1 MSPTPTATR
10 PAPRADRWS
19 GRASLDVSGPSWIVR
34 AVTHVPGVL
43 TLRAG
48 RLSFRSTRHVVFDV
62 ALDDARR
69 RGDLTVGGFGRRGT
83 VRLVVDGE
91 VLRIHL
97 VRPSGGVPVPA
108 ELWSPAGSP
117 APSVE
122 AWRSALSGG
131 PAARSLHERGRAS
144 RSSSTSIR
152 RATATVMTPSA

>member
-10 PAPRADRWS
+10 PARPAERWS
-19 GRASLDVSGPSWIVR
+19 GRAPLDVSGPAWIVR
-34 AVTHVPGVL
+34 TVTHVPGVL

-62 ALDDARR
+62 ALDDVRR
-69 RGDLTVGGFGRRGT
+69 SGALAVGGFGRRGT
-83 VRLVVDGE
+83 FRLVVDGE
-91 VLRIHL
+91 LLRVHV

-108 ELWSPAGSP
+108 ELAGPGSP
-117 APSVE
+117 VPSAQE
-122 AWRSALSGG
+122 WRAALSG
-131 PAARSLHERGRAS
+131 PAERDPAHGRGRAS